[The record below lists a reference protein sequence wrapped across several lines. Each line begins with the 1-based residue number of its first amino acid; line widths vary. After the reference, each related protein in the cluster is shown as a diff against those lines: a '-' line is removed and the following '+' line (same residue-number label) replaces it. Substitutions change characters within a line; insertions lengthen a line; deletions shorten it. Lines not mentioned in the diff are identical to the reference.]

1 MAYPNKVGQEKLSLM
16 MGFSTFQRM
25 SRFREPS
32 TVSRYAADLYR
43 VMIKTG
49 LNPDQLVEYAKGTDE
64 TGIGDLKV
72 KVTEGYTSG
81 MQYLISNDMNRLLK
95 SNGVKDLP
103 EEKNQYI
110 PKEDHEA
117 YSKQD
122 IRRLLEYVN
131 FLKGKL
137 IVTIAAESGLRIH
150 HILALKWKHVQEDY
164 QKGKTPLYV
173 HFSPEE
179 RKKAKSSGYAF
190 LGPGSLQLLK
200 SLVEKGEIKRDP
212 EAFLFESS
220 YASRASEKR
229 EKLDRKGKAIS
240 YITVYGIVQLA
251 RKKSKI
257 QETIQPF
264 HGLRAYYANQLVKA
278 GVPEA
283 IRKRLMGHSL
293 GSASAYISKDVEELR
308 TWYSKAYA
316 YLNLET
322 EKLDPEALA
331 ENQNEI
337 RDLKAKLKAKDE
349 ENLSIQ
355 SRLTRIEA
363 VLSRMEEMPVPGSK
377 EKKAA
382 KEDSNKKQ
390 EGPKYVAK
398 SEDLDSLIKKLE
410 ESSPRRTGKK

>member
-16 MGFSTFQRM
+16 MSFPTFQRM
-25 SRFREPS
+25 TRFREPS

-72 KVTEGYTSG
+72 KVTEGYTAG
-81 MQYLISNDMNRLLK
+81 IQYLISNDMNRLLK

-150 HILALKWKHVQEDY
+150 HILALKWKHIQEDY
-164 QKGKTPLYV
+164 QKSKT
-173 HFSPEE
+173 
-179 RKKAKSSGYAF
+179 
-190 LGPGSLQLLK
+190 
-200 SLVEKGEIKRDP
+200 
-212 EAFLFESS
+212 
-220 YASRASEKR
+220 
-229 EKLDRKGKAIS
+229 
-240 YITVYGIVQLA
+240 
-251 RKKSKI
+251 

-293 GSASAYISKDVEELR
+293 GSASAYISKDIEELR
-308 TWYSKAYA
+308 IWYSKAYA

-363 VLSRMEEMPVPGSK
+363 VLSRMEEMAIPGSK

-382 KEDSNKKQ
+382 KEDSNKKH
-390 EGPKYVAK
+390 EGPKDVAK

-410 ESSPRRTGKK
+410 DSSPRRTGKK